1 MMTRVHCAKL
11 FRNILIGF
19 LFAFSS
25 RAAAQSSIRS
35 TQAGIIPVPAAGS
48 IEEKILIAIASGA
61 LSFLS
66 GYVLLELKERRTPK
80 KRLSYDLTVKKG
92 LVIVDDE
99 ISDDISLYYKGRPA
113 GKLSYVRVDIK
124 NTGSTVV
131 KNEFIRF
138 NFNDESK
145 ILNVFHDPIPP
156 PEIGISDIGDEAN
169 NHRYRISHID
179 RLQCVSFCFI
189 VESSGEVLPE
199 MHPFNDEGDVE
210 FAASSIAKEA
220 DDQTKLESFIYFSI
234 LWVIISVW
242 ASIVPGG
249 EIVFFLFFAIF
260 SFSAMPLCRPVA
272 RIIATALLSTGQS
285 GHPILNIENEKEG
298 LVTVNI
304 DQSRNKSG

>member
-1 MMTRVHCAKL
+1 MMTKGNCAKL
-11 FRNILIGF
+11 FRYVLIVF
-19 LFAFSS
+19 LFAFVS
-25 RAAAQSSIRS
+25 RASAQSSIRS

-48 IEEKILIAIASGA
+48 LEEKILIAIASGA

-66 GYVLLELKERRTPK
+66 GYILLELKERRTPK
-80 KRLSYDLTVKKG
+80 KRLSYNLTVKKG

-138 NFNDESK
+138 SFNDSSK

-156 PEIGISDIGDEAN
+156 PEIGISEIGDETN
-169 NHRYRISHID
+169 NYRYRIGHIE

-189 VESSGEVLPE
+189 VESPGEVLPE

-210 FAASSIAKEA
+210 FTASSIAKEA
-220 DDQTKLESFIYFSI
+220 DDQTKLERFIYCSI
-234 LWVIISVW
+234 LWIFISVW
-242 ASIVPGG
+242 TSIMPGG
-249 EIVFFLFFAIF
+249 EIVFFLSFAIF
-260 SFSAMPLCRPVA
+260 SFAAMPLIRPVA
-272 RIIATALLSTGQS
+272 RIMASTLLSMGQS
-285 GHPILNIENEKEG
+285 AHPVLNIENDKDG